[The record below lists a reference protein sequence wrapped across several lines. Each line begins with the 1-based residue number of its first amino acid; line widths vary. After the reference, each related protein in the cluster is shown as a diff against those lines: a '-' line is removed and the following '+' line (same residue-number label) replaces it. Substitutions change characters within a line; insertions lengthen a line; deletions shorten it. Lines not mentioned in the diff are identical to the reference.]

1 MMRTINIKGTPLDI
15 SSPIVMGI
23 LNITPDSFS
32 DGGKYISIDAAI
44 NRAKQIIKEG
54 AKIIDIGGYSTR
66 PGANV
71 VSLQEEL
78 DRVLPIIQQITSR
91 FDVVISVDTFR
102 SQVAKAAVQF
112 GASIINDISAGHD
125 DHAMIDTVAKLGVP
139 YIAMHKKGSP
149 KTMQR
154 NPTYVDVLGEVVN
167 YLVKV
172 KQKCDD
178 AGIQDLIIDPGFG
191 FGKTIQHN
199 YVLLEHLNQVSQLNI
214 PILVGLSLKSMI
226 HKVLLIDPSEAQS
239 GTTFLHAFAL
249 NGGANILRVHHVKEA
264 VECVKLFNYMRQIR

>member
-1 MMRTINIKGTPLDI
+1 
-15 SSPIVMGI
+15 MGI

-149 KTMQR
+149 KTMQL
-154 NPTYVDVLGEVVN
+154 NPTYVDVVGEVVN

-199 YVLLEHLNQVSQLNI
+199 YVLLEHLNQFSQLNL

-249 NGGANILRVHHVKEA
+249 NGGVNILRVHHVKEA

>member
-1 MMRTINIKGTPLDI
+1 
-15 SSPIVMGI
+15 MGA
-23 LNITPDSFS
+23 
-32 DGGKYISIDAAI
+32 SIFPYDAAI

-139 YIAMHKKGSP
+139 YIAMHKKRES
-149 KTMQR
+149 
-154 NPTYVDVLGEVVN
+154 
-167 YLVKV
+167 
-172 KQKCDD
+172 
-178 AGIQDLIIDPGFG
+178 
-191 FGKTIQHN
+191 
-199 YVLLEHLNQVSQLNI
+199 
-214 PILVGLSLKSMI
+214 
-226 HKVLLIDPSEAQS
+226 
-239 GTTFLHAFAL
+239 
-249 NGGANILRVHHVKEA
+249 
-264 VECVKLFNYMRQIR
+264 

>member
-1 MMRTINIKGTPLDI
+1 MRTINIKGTPLDI

-149 KTMQR
+149 KTMQL
-154 NPTYVDVLGEVVN
+154 NPTYVDVVGEVVN

-191 FGKTIQHN
+191 FGKTIHHN

-249 NGGANILRVHHVKEA
+249 NGGVNILRVHHVKEA

>member
-1 MMRTINIKGTPLDI
+1 MRTINIKGTPLDI

-149 KTMQR
+149 KTMQL
-154 NPTYVDVLGEVVN
+154 NPTYVDVVGEVVN

-191 FGKTIQHN
+191 FGKTIHHN
-199 YVLLEHLNQVSQLNI
+199 YVLLEHLNQFSQLNL

-249 NGGANILRVHHVKEA
+249 NGGVNILRVHHVKEA

>member
-1 MMRTINIKGTPLDI
+1 MRTINIKGTPLDI

-102 SQVAKAAVQF
+102 SQVA
-112 GASIINDISAGHD
+112 
-125 DHAMIDTVAKLGVP
+125 
-139 YIAMHKKGSP
+139 
-149 KTMQR
+149 
-154 NPTYVDVLGEVVN
+154 
-167 YLVKV
+167 
-172 KQKCDD
+172 
-178 AGIQDLIIDPGFG
+178 
-191 FGKTIQHN
+191 
-199 YVLLEHLNQVSQLNI
+199 
-214 PILVGLSLKSMI
+214 
-226 HKVLLIDPSEAQS
+226 
-239 GTTFLHAFAL
+239 
-249 NGGANILRVHHVKEA
+249 
-264 VECVKLFNYMRQIR
+264 

>member
-1 MMRTINIKGTPLDI
+1 MRTINIKGTPLDI

-149 KTMQR
+149 KTMQL
-154 NPTYVDVLGEVVN
+154 NPTYVDVVGEVVN

-199 YVLLEHLNQVSQLNI
+199 YVLLEHLNQFSQLNL

-249 NGGANILRVHHVKEA
+249 NGGVNILRVHHVKEA